1 MSPYRPDA
9 GPPVSHDRRP
19 SRPPGVRDDDLAAE
33 FAAIRPRLAG
43 VAYGLLGSVDEAED
57 VVQEAWLRLT
67 RADRAQI
74 RDVTGWLVVTV
85 SRLALDVLRSAR
97 MRREEYVG
105 PWLPEPLRTGPD
117 GAAQAELADS
127 VELALLVVLET
138 LSPLERAA
146 FVLREA
152 FGLPYAEIA
161 AAIGRSEPAVRQLA
175 RRAREHVQAR
185 RPRFAVDRAERRRVT
200 ERFLAAAAG
209 GDLDGLVAL
218 LAPDAAL
225 VGDGGGKAPAPLR
238 VIRGAVKVARFLLAI
253 AKPERARRQL
263 ALLGLPESAAIAV
276 EIDEVNGGPA
286 IVGRAA
292 GVPVVLISPV
302 VADGLVTTVYLIA
315 NPDKLA
321 PLAMSRR
328 DGRDASART

>member
-1 MSPYRPDA
+1 
-9 GPPVSHDRRP
+9 
-19 SRPPGVRDDDLAAE
+19 
-33 FAAIRPRLAG
+33 
-43 VAYGLLGSVDEAED
+43 
-57 VVQEAWLRLT
+57 
-67 RADRAQI
+67 
-74 RDVTGWLVVTV
+74 
-85 SRLALDVLRSAR
+85 
-97 MRREEYVG
+97 VG

-185 RPRFAVDRAERRRVT
+185 RARFAVDRAERRRVT

-238 VIRGAVKVARFLLAI
+238 VIHGAAKVARFLLAI

>member
-1 MSPYRPDA
+1 MANEEERDA
-9 GPPVSHDRRP
+9 VFQEHRA
-19 SRPPGVRDDDLAAE
+19 VLV
-33 FAAIRPRLAG
+33 G
-43 VAYGLLGSVDEAED
+43 VAYRILGSVADAED
-57 VVQEAWLRLT
+57 VVQEAWLRWPGVDAAKVEDA
-67 RADRAQI
+67 RAFLI
-74 RDVTGWLVVTV
+74 RVT
-85 SRLALDVLRSAR
+85 SRLAIDRLRRVRA
-97 MRREEYVG
+97 RREEYVG

>member
-1 MSPYRPDA
+1 MANEEERDA
-9 GPPVSHDRRP
+9 VFQEHRA
-19 SRPPGVRDDDLAAE
+19 VLV
-33 FAAIRPRLAG
+33 G
-43 VAYGLLGSVDEAED
+43 VAYRILGSVADAED
-57 VVQEAWLRLT
+57 VVQEAWLRWSGVDAAKVEDA
-67 RADRAQI
+67 RAFLI
-74 RDVTGWLVVTV
+74 RVT
-85 SRLALDVLRSAR
+85 SRLAIDRLRRVRA
-97 MRREEYVG
+97 RREEYVG